1 MKNSNAT
8 TVPVDFARDILATL
22 SASSAT
28 GFETSDFDALLMQKR
43 EVTASFGISRSFDD
57 TKSAVSSAWP
67 YQEGVRHVDV
77 IALVRGNGV
86 HMARI
91 KAIQEELGRKMH
103 DSSSLLFNF
112 SKSSVLP
119 QETFS
124 IIILAAANDQI

>member
-28 GFETSDFDALLMQKR
+28 GFETSDIDALLPQR
-43 EVTASFGISRSFDD
+43 GEVTASFGISRSFDD
-57 TKSAVSSAWP
+57 TKSAVSFAWP
-67 YQEGVRHVDV
+67 YQESVREVDV

-86 HMARI
+86 NIARI
-91 KAIQEELGRKMH
+91 KEIHEELGRKMH
-103 DSSSLLFNF
+103 DSGSLLFNF

-119 QETFS
+119 KQTFS
-124 IIILAAANDQI
+124 IIIFSAASDQI